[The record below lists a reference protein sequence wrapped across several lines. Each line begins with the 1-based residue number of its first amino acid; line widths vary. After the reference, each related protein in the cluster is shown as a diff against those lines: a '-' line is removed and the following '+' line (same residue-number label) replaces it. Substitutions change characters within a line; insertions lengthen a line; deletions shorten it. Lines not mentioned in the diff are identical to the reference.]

1 LIEVKN
7 ITKSFDNRVIIE
19 DISFVFERG
28 KANLIIGESGCGKTT
43 LLKIMVGLHKPDTGE
58 VIFEGRDFLK
68 MNPQEQQE
76 IRKELGM
83 LFQAGALFDSLTLEE
98 NVQFPLD
105 MFTNMSEEEK
115 RERVNF
121 VLKRVKLEGKNKL
134 YPAELSG
141 GMKKRAGLARAIA
154 AFPKYLFCDE
164 PNSGLD
170 PKTAIVIDELIYEL
184 TKEFNMTTIVITHD
198 MNSVIEI
205 GENILF
211 IHKGKAEWK
220 GNKEN
225 VLNSGNEALEK
236 FVFSSEFMRNIYHK
250 SKMI

>member
-1 LIEVKN
+1 MIEVKN
-7 ITKSFDNRVIIE
+7 ITKSFGTRVIIE
-19 DISFVFERG
+19 DISFTFEKG
-28 KANLIIGESGCGKTT
+28 KTNLIIGESGCGKTT
-43 LLKIMVGLHKPDTGE
+43 LLKVMVGLHKPDTGH
-58 VIFEGRDFLK
+58 VLFEGKDFIQ
-68 MNPQEQQE
+68 MNEKEQQV

-105 MFTNMSEEEK
+105 MFTTMSENEK
-115 RERVNF
+115 KERVNF
-121 VLKRVKLEGKNKL
+121 VLNRVKLEGKNHL

-170 PKTAIVIDELIYEL
+170 PKTAIVIDELIHEL

-198 MNSVIEI
+198 MNSVVEI

-220 GNKEN
+220 GTKDN
-225 VLNSGNEALEK
+225 VLNSGNEALDN
-236 FVFSSEFMRNIYHK
+236 FVFSSEFMRTMYK
-250 SKMI
+250 K

>member
-1 LIEVKN
+1 MIEVRN

-19 DISFVFERG
+19 DISFTFEKG
-28 KANLIIGESGCGKTT
+28 KTNLIIGESGCGKTT
-43 LLKIMVGLHKPDTGE
+43 LLKVMVGLHQPDKGE
-58 VIFEGRDFLK
+58 VLFEGKDFIK
-68 MNPQEQQE
+68 MNALEQRE

-105 MFTNMSEEEK
+105 MFTNMTEEEK
-115 RERVNF
+115 KERVNF

-141 GMKKRAGLARAIA
+141 GMKKRAGLARAIST
-154 AFPKYLFCDE
+154 FPKYLFCDE

-220 GNKEN
+220 GTKEN
-225 VLNSGNEALEK
+225 VLNSGNEALES
-236 FVFSSEFMRNIYHK
+236 FVFSSEFMRKVYK
-250 SKMI
+250 GE

>member
-1 LIEVKN
+1 MIEVKN
-7 ITKSFDNRVIIE
+7 ITKKFDGRTIIE
-19 DISFVFERG
+19 DINFVFEKG
-28 KANLIIGESGCGKTT
+28 KTNLIIGESGCGKTT
-43 LLKIMVGLHKPDTGE
+43 LLKVMVGLHKPDSGA
-58 VIFEGRDFLK
+58 VLYEGKDFIQ
-68 MNPQEQQE
+68 MNAEEQQS

-105 MFTNMSEEEK
+105 MFTTMSEEEK
-115 RERVNF
+115 KERVNF

-141 GMKKRAGLARAIA
+141 GMKKRAGLARAISS
-154 AFPKYLFCDE
+154 FPKYLFCDE

-205 GENILF
+205 GEKILF
-211 IHKGKAEWK
+211 IHKGKAKWT
-220 GNKEN
+220 GTKES
-225 VLNSGNEALEK
+225 VLNSGNEALDS
-236 FVFSSEFMRNIYHK
+236 FVFSSEFMRTVYK
-250 SKMI
+250 KG

>member
-1 LIEVKN
+1 MIEVKN
-7 ITKSFDNRVIIE
+7 ITKKFDGRTVIE
-19 DISFVFERG
+19 DINFVFEKG
-28 KANLIIGESGCGKTT
+28 KTNLIIGESGCGKTT
-43 LLKIMVGLHKPDTGE
+43 LLKVMVGLHKPDSGA
-58 VIFEGRDFLK
+58 VLYEGKDFIQ
-68 MNPQEQQE
+68 MNAEEQQT

-105 MFTNMSEEEK
+105 MFTTMSEEEK
-115 RERVNF
+115 KERVNF
-121 VLKRVKLEGKNKL
+121 ILKRVKLEGKNKL

-141 GMKKRAGLARAIA
+141 GMKKRAGLARAISS
-154 AFPKYLFCDE
+154 FPKYLFCDE

-205 GENILF
+205 GEKILF
-211 IHKGKAEWK
+211 IHKGKAEWT
-220 GNKEN
+220 GTKES
-225 VLNSGNEALEK
+225 VLNSGNEALDN
-236 FVFSSEFMRNIYHK
+236 FVFSSEFMRTMYKKNVY
-250 SKMI
+250 